1 MIFKYLIHGKIK
13 LTIVIN
19 FISLRDAEEERV
31 MHQSSDN
38 IKFTSYID
46 VNEIVHELFDSL
58 RSRLQG
64 NLEISMKGSDFIFDS
79 AQMMY
84 YKCHKVNFRLG
95 G

>member
-1 MIFKYLIHGKIK
+1 MIFKYLIRGKIK